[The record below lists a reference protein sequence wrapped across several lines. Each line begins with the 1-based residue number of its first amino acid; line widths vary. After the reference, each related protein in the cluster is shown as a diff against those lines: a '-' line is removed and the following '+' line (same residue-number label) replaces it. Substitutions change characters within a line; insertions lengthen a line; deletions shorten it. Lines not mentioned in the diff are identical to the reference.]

1 MTIEMGEAYYADVT
15 ESDLDEMLKDNMSLD
30 DWIEIAQEGGGYV
43 HGHYEVN
50 IITPNEDRTEDFEHE
65 VYVEV
70 EEALE
75 KILDEYN
82 NLLTQK
88 SNVYR
93 LLEEA
98 KREIYSLKN
107 PCRNGEISEI
117 TQATTG

>member
-1 MTIEMGEAYYADVT
+1 MGEAYYATVT
-15 ESDLDEMLKDNMSLD
+15 ESDLDEILKDNMSLD

-43 HGHYEVN
+43 HGHYEVQ
-50 IITPNEDRTEDFEHE
+50 IDTPTEDRTEDFEHE
-65 VYVEV
+65 VYVEA

-117 TQATTG
+117 TTATTG